1 MVKKIL
7 EQRNIFLNYYKLF
20 ENINDYF
27 IGKSCSETV
36 ELKLL
41 ITPSEKKNETKCS
54 YDLYI
59 YKYVSSNITHFL
71 I

>member
-27 IGKSCSETV
+27 IGKSCSETI

-41 ITPSEKKNETKCS
+41 INCKTKPK
-54 YDLYI
+54 I
-59 YKYVSSNITHFL
+59 F
-71 I
+71 